1 MADILGMG
9 IGAFFMVLY
18 SGPMGRFQFSH
29 LSFECLHPVCH
40 LGFRN
45 RYEGLRKW
53 NIKKSCMVMKCD
65 FILNIIFA
73 GACYCAVGTKT
84 GTILWHRILM
94 FIYLRRIGFKMLHYQ
109 KGTQGLKCRFCW
121 VTSLGPRST
130 TLPRDHRNFCSL
142 IGLEVESRSV

>member
-109 KGTQGLKCRFCW
+109 KRDSGFEVQVL
-121 VTSLGPRST
+121 LGNKFRTKINYIAKRPQEFLFS
-130 TLPRDHRNFCSL
+130 HWS
-142 IGLEVESRSV
+142 